1 MSSPA
6 EHRRCYKAYGAE
18 TTHRSA
24 QLPYHSDEF
33 EWRSARALE
42 SKLEEAGVYE
52 LGITGG
58 AKSSHQAV
66 KLPTKSKGQG
76 HQPSFM
82 VSAIAQSKNE
92 ARNLKDILAKME
104 KRAVVAEERA
114 AEAVVAERKA
124 RADAVAREKQLG
136 SMRLRLGTMSDNI
149 EVSEAHRKE
158 LQQYVGKL
166 EKKLGGKSIRP
177 YRVHAA
183 ERGGVF
189 LSHGSC
195 EPNQAERESLFEA
208 LSELQTENARLH
220 SALQEVEEALDGEA
234 KALSLADGG
243 AILES
248 LRTRR
253 LLGISELTV
262 KKEVAAKVQAET
274 KLRQAETRANRAED
288 EHGDRIRAEDSL
300 LARCEVAERD
310 NQALL
315 DYVQELTTQT
325 VPYPAKRLSSQLEVN
340 ELKAMNEQL
349 VMSTREAREQAARLS
364 GQLEQNSLYEAE
376 NNGQV
381 VALESIVDDLV
392 SVLSKTLGLENISK
406 GYQHASVDAMIF
418 ATQRLVT
425 MLQTEL
431 RETDHSCE
439 LRETKEV
446 LRSVKLELRGYKM
459 KCERLAT
466 RTDELKE
473 DMERRSPAS
482 KPSNTRV
489 SPSVAR
495 TSRLSSDRTTNSK
508 AVFAS
513 RIDRIA
519 ALKKRLGLEAALP
532 MSSRHIGISD
542 SSDEENQ

>member
-6 EHRRCYKAYGAE
+6 EHRRCYKPYGAE

-124 RADAVAREKQLG
+124 RADADAREKQLG

-183 ERGGVF
+183 ERGGVL

-300 LARCEVAERD
+300 LVRPCRCVRKIL
-310 NQALL
+310 QG
-315 DYVQELTTQT
+315 
-325 VPYPAKRLSSQLEVN
+325 P
-340 ELKAMNEQL
+340 
-349 VMSTREAREQAARLS
+349 
-364 GQLEQNSLYEAE
+364 SLYV
-376 NNGQV
+376 NCGFSDV
-381 VALESIVDDLV
+381 LHIFVAFSWCPFNP
-392 SVLSKTLGLENISK
+392 G
-406 GYQHASVDAMIF
+406 
-418 ATQRLVT
+418 T
-425 MLQTEL
+425 M
-431 RETDHSCE
+431 
-439 LRETKEV
+439 
-446 LRSVKLELRGYKM
+446 
-459 KCERLAT
+459 
-466 RTDELKE
+466 
-473 DMERRSPAS
+473 
-482 KPSNTRV
+482 
-489 SPSVAR
+489 
-495 TSRLSSDRTTNSK
+495 
-508 AVFAS
+508 
-513 RIDRIA
+513 
-519 ALKKRLGLEAALP
+519 
-532 MSSRHIGISD
+532 
-542 SSDEENQ
+542 